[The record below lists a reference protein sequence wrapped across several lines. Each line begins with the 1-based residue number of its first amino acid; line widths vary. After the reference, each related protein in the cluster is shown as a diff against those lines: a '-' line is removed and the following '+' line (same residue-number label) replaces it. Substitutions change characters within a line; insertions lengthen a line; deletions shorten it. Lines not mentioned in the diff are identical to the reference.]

1 MNIEEMKVLARRFQ
15 GYADAS
21 NLAGFVTPE
30 VDEVVR
36 ILPGLIRDHEE
47 LMAIREKDRRV
58 IARALAC
65 EFGAVIKMAN
75 GKHKKREMIMTL
87 KNRKPF
93 RGHDKGAYRAVK
105 ARIDAMLDGGVLA
118 ALPGGQIIVTEMG
131 YCQYGG

>member
-1 MNIEEMKVLARRFQ
+1 MNIEEMKVLAKRFR

-30 VDEVVR
+30 VDEVAR

-58 IARALAC
+58 VARALAC
-65 EFGAVIKMAN
+65 EFGAVMKMAV
-75 GKHKKREMIMTL
+75 GKYKKHEILQRL

-93 RGHDKGAYRAVK
+93 RSHGAGAYMAAKR
-105 ARIDAMLDGGVLA
+105 RIDAMLDGGVLGV
-118 ALPGGQIIVTEMG
+118 LPGGRIITTPLADE
-131 YCQYGG
+131 